1 MPSSRIEI
9 KSTDGTYTDVFI
21 DGNPIHGV
29 RSMRFEKK
37 AHDMPV
43 LTLDLNALDISVDSP
58 MVLRQD
64 GIDED
69 IEIHFKGGNY
79 SI

>member
-1 MPSSRIEI
+1 MPNSRIEI
-9 KSTDGTYTDVFI
+9 KSTDGTYSELFI
-21 DGNPIHGV
+21 DGHPIHGV

-37 AHDMPV
+37 AHSMPI

-69 IEIHFKGGNY
+69 IEIHFKDGNY
-79 SI
+79 TI